1 MLMENFLRFNEYWHV
16 VETRLFVAAEDTD
29 LSNEQQK
36 ALANQRLKD
45 LRAKNYLFQ
54 AIDRSILKTILD
66 KETSKGIWDSMK
78 KKFQGNTRVKH
89 A

>member
-1 MLMENFLRFNEYWHV
+1 MENFLRFNEYWHV

-78 KKFQGNTRVKH
+78 KKFQGNARVKH

>member
-1 MLMENFLRFNEYWHV
+1 MENFLCFNEYWHV
-16 VETRLFVAAEDTD
+16 VETRLFAAAEDTD

-66 KETSKGIWDSMK
+66 K
-78 KKFQGNTRVKH
+78 
-89 A
+89 

>member
-1 MLMENFLRFNEYWHV
+1 MENFLRFNEYWHV

-45 LRAKNYLFQ
+45 LRAKKYLFQ

-78 KKFQGNTRVKH
+78 KKFQGNARVKH